1 MQYLLN
7 QFLCDGV
14 NKRTDHYGGSI
25 ENRVRALHEVLR
37 AVIEVYG
44 NDRVAVRISPTY
56 KDTRTY
62 YDCGDS
68 NPEVLY
74 REVIKSLDQFKLAY
88 LLLSEPRW
96 SGGAV
101 NDDPRKDPGF
111 LQPLRNGW
119 AREVYS
125 HKIIG
130 AGGFT
135 PSSAKHTVDQGVYD
149 CVAFGRWFI
158 ANPDLPERLKADSPL
173 NVYERKSFYLRDP
186 VKGYIDYPFSKLP
199 NKYAAPYPVMDQK
212 DIGQTLDAAKVSK
225 L

>member
-1 MQYLLN
+1 
-7 QFLCDGV
+7 LCDGV
-14 NKRTDHYGGSI
+14 NKRTDEYGGSI
-25 ENRVRALHEVLR
+25 QNRMRALHEVVR
-37 AVIEVYG
+37 AVIGVYG
-44 NDRVAVRISPTY
+44 NDRVAVRVSPTY

-74 REVIKSLDQFKLAY
+74 REVVKSLDQYKLAY

-96 SGGAV
+96 SGGRV
-101 NDDPRKDPGF
+101 NDDPRSDPGF
-111 LQPLRNGW
+111 LQPIRNGW
-119 AREVYS
+119 AKEVYS

-135 PSSAKHTVDQGVYD
+135 PSTAKTAIEQGVYD

-158 ANPDLPERLKADSPL
+158 ANPDLPLRLKTNAAL
-173 NVYERKSFYLRDP
+173 NVYNRKSFYLRDP
-186 VKGYIDYPFSKLP
+186 VKGYIDYPFMDQA
-199 NKYAAPYPVMDQK
+199 NKYAAAYDVIDQSK
-212 DIGQTLDAAKVSK
+212 IGQTLDAAKSK